1 MPDPRTSCS
10 LALRLAVGLAV
21 GLVAAGCGSS
31 ATDPPNASG
40 NLASPASSV
49 GPGAS
54 ADTHVAPELE
64 RLLPS
69 EIDRLPL
76 SKASTT
82 GIGVFGDDAWSRE
95 MTAFLTDRGRT
106 PADLRFALAWDAS
119 TTLSLDLGVF
129 QLPGIVPADLRAA
142 IVASTLPNAPGLTS
156 VPTTV
161 AGRPI
166 TLVTY
171 PNGAR
176 LYLIEGAE
184 VVFWVGADDPDL
196 AARLVALLP

>member
-1 MPDPRTSCS
+1 V
-10 LALRLAVGLAV
+10 VGDA
-21 GLVAAGCGSS
+21 
-31 ATDPPNASG
+31 
-40 NLASPASSV
+40 
-49 GPGAS
+49 
-54 ADTHVAPELE
+54 
-64 RLLPS
+64 
-69 EIDRLPL
+69 
-76 SKASTT
+76 
-82 GIGVFGDDAWSRE
+82 AWSRE

-129 QLPGIVPADLRAA
+129 QVPGIVPADLRAA

-156 VPTTV
+156 EPVTV

-184 VVFWVGADDPDL
+184 VVFGVGADDPDL